1 MDTQNTPIHIRIWS
15 RHFWMLVL
23 ANLLIGVSIF
33 SLLPYIPMQMTAD
46 GYAWSDIGLMML
58 AFGLGILLPGPMVS
72 YFIERFRRNQV
83 CLRAVLAMV
92 VLSAVLYEADDQKL
106 FPIGLYGT
114 LAIRVMQGFCYGLT
128 EMVIYSTLVLD
139 TCESL
144 YRTEASHVLSWSGRC
159 SLAVGPLV
167 ALLTT
172 HLFGID
178 IVPFVSAGAALL
190 AVLFIY
196 TIPFRFR
203 APNEVV
209 RPWSLDRFFLPK
221 SMPLVVNTIL
231 ITATFGLLLTLP
243 LSLTFFALMLPGF
256 FLALMAEKYVFANAE
271 LKSEAITALIV
282 LFVGFL
288 LLLTRD
294 NVWVSPYVAVMSGFS
309 FGLLGSRFLLFF
321 IKLSQ
326 HCQRGTVQSSF
337 FLSWEMGL
345 WIGLFTGFTLLE
357 RAPHRIIICAMV
369 LIVVALLIYNFLIH
383 NWYVT
388 HKNR

>member
-23 ANLLIGVSIF
+23 SNLLIGCSIF
-33 SLLPYIPMQMTAD
+33 SLLPYIPIQMQAD
-46 GYAWSDIGLMML
+46 GYTWSDIGLMML

-72 YFIERFRRNQV
+72 YFIERYRRNKV
-83 CLRAVLAMV
+83 CLRSVLALV
-92 VLSAVLYEADDQKL
+92 LLSAILYETNDQKL
-106 FPIGLYGT
+106 LPIGLYGT
-114 LAIRVMQGFCYGLT
+114 LAIRMMQGFCYGLT
-128 EMVIYSTLVLD
+128 EMVVYSTLVLD

-159 SLAVGPLV
+159 SLAIGPLM
-167 ALLTT
+167 ALLTI
-172 HLFGID
+172 HLFGIEL
-178 IVPFVSAGAALL
+178 VPFVSAGSALL
-190 AVLFIY
+190 AILLIY

-221 SMPLVVNTIL
+221 SMPLVINTIL
-231 ITATFGLLLTLP
+231 ITTTFGLLLSLP
-243 LSLTFFALMLPGF
+243 LSLPFYALMLPGF
-256 FLALMAEKYVFANAE
+256 MLALMAEKYVFANAE
-271 LKSEAITALIV
+271 LKSEAITALMV
-282 LFVGFL
+282 LFVAFL

-294 NVWVSPYVAVMSGFS
+294 NGWVSPYVAVMSGFS

-345 WIGLFTGFTLLE
+345 WMGLFIGFSLFD
-357 RAPHRIIICAMV
+357 RVPYRIIICAMM
-369 LIVVALLIYNFLIH
+369 LIIVALLVYNFVIH
-383 NWYVT
+383 SWYVT

>member
-15 RHFWMLVL
+15 SHFWMLAL
-23 ANLLIGVSIF
+23 ANLLIGISVF
-33 SLLPYIPMQMTAD
+33 MLLPYIPLQMQAD
-46 GYAWSDIGLMML
+46 GHSWSDVGLVML
-58 AFGLGILLPGPMVS
+58 AFGLGIVLPGPLVS
-72 YFIERFRRNQV
+72 YFIERYRRNKV
-83 CLRAVLAMV
+83 CLLSILLLV
-92 VLSAVLYEADDQKL
+92 VFSAILYEADVQKL
-106 FPIGLYGT
+106 FHIGFPGT
-114 LAIRVMQGFCYGLT
+114 LAVRVLQGFCYGLT
-128 EMVIYSTLVLD
+128 EMVVYSTLVLD

-144 YRTEASHVLSWSGRC
+144 YRTEASHVLSWTGRC
-159 SLAVGPLV
+159 SLAIGPLAAMV
-167 ALLTT
+167 TIQF
-172 HLFGID
+172 FGSAI
-178 IVPFVSAGAALL
+178 IPFVSAGCALL
-190 AVLFIY
+190 SVILMY
-196 TIPFRFR
+196 VIPFPFR

-243 LSLTFFALMLPGF
+243 LSLTFYALMLPGF
-256 FLALMAEKYVFANAE
+256 LLALVAEKYVFANAE

-288 LLLTRD
+288 MLLTRNFD
-294 NVWVSPYVAVMSGFS
+294 WVSPYVAVMAGFA

-337 FLSWEMGL
+337 FLSWELGL
-345 WIGLFTGFTLLE
+345 WIGLYVGFSLLG
-357 RAPHRIIICAMV
+357 RDSHLIIICSMV
-369 LIVVALLIYNFLIH
+369 LICVALLVYHFLIH
-383 NWYVT
+383 GWYVT